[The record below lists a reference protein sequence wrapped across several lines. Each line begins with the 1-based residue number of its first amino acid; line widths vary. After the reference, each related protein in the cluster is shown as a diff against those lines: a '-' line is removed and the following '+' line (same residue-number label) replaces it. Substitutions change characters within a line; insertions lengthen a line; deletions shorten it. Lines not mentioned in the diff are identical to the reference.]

1 MDLSFLMERRHSY
14 FISMILLWTSF
25 SLVSQSSCAQNQ
37 EKIICN
43 GIPWFDDQGKIV
55 NAHGACIVED
65 AGRYYL
71 FGEYRSDE
79 TNSFVGF
86 SCYSSD
92 DLSNWKFERI
102 VLPIQKEGLL
112 GPNRIGERVKV
123 MKCPSTGE
131 YVMYMHT
138 DDTKYCD
145 PCIGYAT
152 SKTINGEYIFQG
164 PFKIGNE
171 PIRMWDMGTFQDTD
185 GTGYLLIHEGD
196 IYRLSEDYHSAEK
209 RLVKNMAPGGESPA
223 MFKKK
228 GIYYFLFSNKTS
240 WEKND
245 NYYFTAPTVSG
256 PWKKGGL
263 FVPEGK
269 LTYNSQ
275 TTFVFPL
282 TQGKDTIPMFMG
294 DRWSFPH
301 QASAATY
308 VWMPMQADKG
318 TLSIP
323 EYWQAWDIKTLSLVD
338 ALDNGQILSLRKIR
352 SEAGWERRGEQLCS
366 NLKNSV
372 LNIPFRGTQ
381 AAIIGEANSHGGYA
395 RVSVLNKKGKT
406 LYSSL
411 IDFYSK
417 YPESAIRIV
426 TPSFTKGKYILRVEV
441 TGISPVWTD
450 KTKARYGSDDCLV
463 TLDKIVVF
471 E

>member
-1 MDLSFLMERRHSY
+1 M
-14 FISMILLWTSF
+14 
-25 SLVSQSSCAQNQ
+25 
-37 EKIICN
+37 
-43 GIPWFDDQGKIV
+43 
-55 NAHGACIVED
+55 
-65 AGRYYL
+65 
-71 FGEYRSDE
+71 
-79 TNSFVGF
+79 
-86 SCYSSD
+86 
-92 DLSNWKFERI
+92 
-102 VLPIQKEGLL
+102 LPIQKEGLL

-223 MFKKK
+223 MFKKE

-263 FVPEGK
+263 FVPKGK

-318 TLSIP
+318 KLSIP
-323 EYWQAWDIKTLSLVD
+323 EYWQAWDIKTLSQVD
-338 ALDNGQILSLRKIR
+338 ALDNGQILSLR
-352 SEAGWERRGEQLCS
+352 
-366 NLKNSV
+366 
-372 LNIPFRGTQ
+372 
-381 AAIIGEANSHGGYA
+381 IIGEANSHGGYA
-395 RVSVLNKKGKT
+395 KVSVLNRKGKT

-426 TPSFTKGKYILRVEV
+426 TPSFAKGKYILRIEV